1 VAPFRLKHS
10 GGKKVSVTLTAGDA
24 GLVTGSAT
32 WTSTSPPAVR
42 HNRCL
47 GGTTKVWPSNYI
59 NGPDPLTFH
68 FAFGGTHSFTD
79 ARGGTDIALDSVG
92 AQHK

>member
-1 VAPFRLKHS
+1 
-10 GGKKVSVTLTAGDA
+10 
-24 GLVTGSAT
+24 
-32 WTSTSPPAVR
+32 
-42 HNRCL
+42 
-47 GGTTKVWPSNYI
+47 VWPSNYI

-92 AQHK
+92 TQHK